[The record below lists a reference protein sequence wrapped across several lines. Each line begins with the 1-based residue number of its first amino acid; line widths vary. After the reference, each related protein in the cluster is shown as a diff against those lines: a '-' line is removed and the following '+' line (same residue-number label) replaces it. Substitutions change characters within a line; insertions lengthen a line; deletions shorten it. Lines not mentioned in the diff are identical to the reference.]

1 MPTRRIKHLMAIA
14 VLAAVVALAV
24 VALTSGAEPDSDPG
38 KKLMAIQRV
47 AIVSE
52 GVQNTSGAGEFALRP
67 LDGGAL
73 HRDSG
78 TVSATWSERVVTRD
92 GQRVAIDTGVETLK
106 GERGSLRTRFRIKW
120 VEAGN
125 GYFVGDGTWKVV
137 GGTGQYAEIAGGGRG
152 GHVWLERGRG
162 PWSSRLEGVL
172 SLPSDAFTAG
182 PSCGDFI
189 REGPGRYPLK
199 VDVVEGSVPCR
210 VAQRVLS
217 NYYNGRNNDP
227 WICVGQGDPLVKCA
241 IESGAA
247 IRGRLLA
254 PRTRR
259 AVDAEA
265 GVRFWLHGGALKV
278 RMLPSAAR
286 KTRDRV
292 RGERIRASCGR
303 GFASVPGD
311 PRRQARTR
319 VWPAGRALLR
329 YRFRPDM
336 ARIAT
341 WCRLEHRAEGHVA
354 FVRLDKADP
363 RRNAPLSPEQKITQT
378 GRRWAGL
385 FAVGDPRAC
394 GYMTQPGCEQIRRPP
409 ELRRSFAG
417 ATVEE
422 ISIKGNRATA
432 RFSNGE
438 GVELDWV
445 NGYAVGG
452 VWWIDDIGGQSDD

>member
-1 MPTRRIKHLMAIA
+1 MAIA

-24 VALTSGAEPDSDPG
+24 VALTSGAEPESDPG
-38 KKLMAIQRV
+38 KKRTAIQRV

-52 GVQNTSGAGEFALRP
+52 GVQNTSGAGQFALRP
-67 LDGGAL
+67 LEAGAVT
-73 HRDSG
+73 RDSG
-78 TVSATWSERVVTRD
+78 TVSATWSERVVMRA
-92 GQRVAIDTGVETLK
+92 GQRVAIDNGVETLK
-106 GERGSLRTRFRIKW
+106 GKRGSLRTRFRIEW

-137 GGTGQYAEIAGGGRG
+137 RGTGQYAEIAGGGRG

-182 PSCGDFI
+182 PSCRDFI

-210 VAQRVLS
+210 VVQRVLD
-217 NYYNGRNNDP
+217 NYYYGRNNDP
-227 WICVGQGDPLVKCA
+227 WICVGQGDPLVECS
-241 IESGAA
+241 IESGAQ

-265 GVRFWLHGGALKV
+265 GVRFWLHGGTLKV
-278 RMLPSAAR
+278 RTLPTATR
-286 KTRDRV
+286 KTRARV
-292 RGERIRASCGR
+292 RGERIRASCGH

-311 PRRQARTR
+311 DRRQARTR

-341 WCRLEHRAEGHVA
+341 WCRLEHRADGHVA
-354 FVRLDKADP
+354 FVMFGKADS
-363 RRNAPLSPEQKITQT
+363 RRNASLSPEQKITRT
-378 GRRWAGL
+378 GRRWARL
-385 FAVGDPRAC
+385 FAAGDRRAC
-394 GYMTQPGCEQIRRPP
+394 RYMTPTACGHLRPSR

-417 ATVEE
+417 AKVEE
-422 ISIKGNRATA
+422 ISIRENRASA

-452 VWWIDDIGGQSDD
+452 VWWIHDIGGQIDG

>member
-1 MPTRRIKHLMAIA
+1 MPTGPIKHLMAIA
-14 VLAAVVALAV
+14 VLAVVVALAV

-38 KKLMAIQRV
+38 KKRMAIQRV
-47 AIVSE
+47 AIVSD
-52 GVQNTSGAGEFALRP
+52 GVQNASGAGEFALKP
-67 LDGGAL
+67 LESGAL
-73 HRDSG
+73 DRDSG
-78 TVSATWSERVVTRD
+78 TVSATWSERVVTRQ

-106 GERGSLRTRFRIKW
+106 GKRGSLRTRFRIEW

-137 GGTGQYAEIAGGGRG
+137 HGTGQYAEIVGGGRG

-172 SLPSDAFTAG
+172 SLASDAFTAG
-182 PSCGDFI
+182 PSCRDFI
-189 REGPGRYPLK
+189 REGAGRNPLK

-210 VAQRVLS
+210 VVQRVL
-217 NYYNGRNNDP
+217 NRYYNGRNNHP
-227 WICVGQGDPLVKCA
+227 WTCVGQGDPLVKCA
-241 IESGAA
+241 APSGAA

-278 RMLPSAAR
+278 RMLPTATHR
-286 KTRDRV
+286 TRDRV

-303 GFASVPGD
+303 GFASMPGD

-354 FVRLDKADP
+354 FVMFDKADS
-363 RRNAPLSPEQKITQT
+363 RRDAPLSPEQKITQT
-378 GRRWAGL
+378 GRRWARL
-385 FAVGDPRAC
+385 FAAGDPRAC
-394 GYMTQPGCEQIRRPP
+394 RYMTQPGCERVRRSR

-422 ISIKGNRATA
+422 ISIRGNRADA

-438 GVELDWV
+438 AVELDWV
-445 NGYAVGG
+445 NGYALGG
-452 VWWIDDIGGQSDD
+452 VWWIDEIGGQIDG

>member
-38 KKLMAIQRV
+38 KKRMAIQRV

-52 GVQNTSGAGEFALRP
+52 GVENPSGAGEFALRP
-67 LDGGAL
+67 LDGGAVR
-73 HRDSG
+73 RDSG
-78 TVSATWSERVVTRD
+78 TVSATWSERVVRRA

-106 GERGSLRTRFRIKW
+106 GKRGSLRTRFRIEW

-125 GYFVGDGTWKVV
+125 GYFVGDGTWRVV
-137 GGTGQYAEIAGGGRG
+137 RGTGQYAEIAGGGRG
-152 GHVWLERGRG
+152 GHVWLDRGRG
-162 PWSSRLEGVL
+162 PWSGRLEGVL
-172 SLPSDAFTAG
+172 SVPSDAFTAG
-182 PSCGDFI
+182 PSCDDFI
-189 REGPGRYPLK
+189 REGPGRYPLR
-199 VDVVEGSVPCR
+199 VEVLEGSIPCR
-210 VAQRVLS
+210 VVQRVLT

-227 WICVGQGDPLVKCA
+227 WICVGHGDPLVECA
-241 IESGAA
+241 IGSGAA

-254 PRTRR
+254 PRTRS

-278 RMLPSAAR
+278 RMLPSASH

-303 GFASVPGD
+303 GFASTPGD

-319 VWPAGRALLR
+319 VWPAGRALVR

-336 ARIAT
+336 ARIAQ

-354 FVRLDKADP
+354 FVMFNAVDS

-378 GRRWAGL
+378 GRRWAPL
-385 FAVGDPRAC
+385 FAAGDPRAC
-394 GYMTQPGCEQIRRPP
+394 RYMTPVACEHVRPSR

-417 ATVEE
+417 ATVKE
-422 ISIKGNRATA
+422 ISIRENRASTS
-432 RFSNGE
+432 FSNGE

-452 VWWIDDIGGQSDD
+452 VWRIHDIGGQIDD

>member
-1 MPTRRIKHLMAIA
+1 MPTRPIKHLMAIA

-38 KKLMAIQRV
+38 KKRVATQRV
-47 AIVSE
+47 TIVSE
-52 GVQNTSGAGEFALRP
+52 GVQNAGGAGEFALRP
-67 LDGGAL
+67 LEGGAL
-73 HRDSG
+73 SRDSG
-78 TVSATWSERVVTRD
+78 TVSATWSERVVTRE
-92 GQRVAIDTGVETLK
+92 GQRVAIDDGFETLK
-106 GERGSLRTRFRIKW
+106 GKRGSLWTRFRIEW

-125 GYFVGDGTWKVV
+125 GYFVGDGTWKVLR
-137 GGTGQYAEIAGGGRG
+137 GTGQYAEIAGGGRG

-182 PSCGDFI
+182 PSCRDFI
-189 REGPGRYPLK
+189 REGPGRYPQR
-199 VDVVEGSVPCR
+199 VEVVKGSVPCR
-210 VAQRVLS
+210 VVQRVLT
-217 NYYNGRNNDP
+217 NYYNGRNIDP
-227 WICVGQGDPLVKCA
+227 WTCLGGDRLVQCA

-254 PRTRR
+254 PRTRS

-265 GVRFWLHGGALKV
+265 GVRFWLHGGSLKV
-278 RMLPSAAR
+278 RMLPSASHR
-286 KTRDRV
+286 TRDRV
-292 RGERIRASCGR
+292 RGERIRASCGH
-303 GFASVPGD
+303 GFASTPGD

-336 ARIAT
+336 ARIAQ

-354 FVRLDKADP
+354 FVMFNKADS

-378 GRRWAGL
+378 GRRWARL
-385 FAVGDPRAC
+385 FAAGDPRAC
-394 GYMTQPGCEQIRRPP
+394 RYMTPSCEHIKPSR
-409 ELRRSFAG
+409 EFRRSFAG
-417 ATVEE
+417 AKVEE
-422 ISIKGNRATA
+422 ISIRENRASA

-452 VWWIDDIGGQSDD
+452 VWRIHDIGGRVDD